1 MTPIRTAKRQP
12 GGGSARLRAVP
23 AVYKLNIAFVVLG
36 AALVRLLASRPMAL
50 AVLGTLPVSLLRTWL
65 FRSGIERGLPAAR
78 MVGRAMVRM
87 VLSVGA
93 LIVGALFGAEVLLGV
108 LIGLCME
115 LAAYAI
121 AGQRLGRHGRAR

>member
-1 MTPIRTAKRQP
+1 
-12 GGGSARLRAVP
+12 VP

-93 LIVGALFGAEVLLGV
+93 LIVGALFGAEILLGV